1 MIISQKIAASLTVW
15 TAVWVVIVGSHDI
28 ELFGILMLIGLLITR
43 ELTTSYT
50 DQETGVKMDALISIG
65 IILFVVVI
73 SHRVLSILGI
83 F

>member
-1 MIISQKIAASLTVW
+1 MIISQKIAASLTAW
-15 TAVWVVIVGSHDI
+15 TAIWVVIVGSHDI
-28 ELFGILMLIGLLITR
+28 ELFGILLLIGLLITR
-43 ELTTSYT
+43 ELTSTYT
-50 DQETGVKMDALISIG
+50 DQETGVRMDALIFIG

>member
-1 MIISQKIAASLTVW
+1 MIISQKIAASLTIW
-15 TAVWVVIVGSHDI
+15 TAVWVVIVGSHNI
-28 ELFGILMLIGLLITR
+28 ELFGILILIGLLITR
-43 ELTTSYT
+43 ELTGSYT
-50 DQETGVKMDALISIG
+50 DRETGIRMDALISIG

>member
-15 TAVWVVIVGSHDI
+15 TAIWVVIVGSHDI
-28 ELFGILMLIGLLITR
+28 ELFGILLLIGLLISR
-43 ELTTSYT
+43 ELTSTYT
-50 DQETGVKMDALISIG
+50 DQETGVRMDALIFIG